1 MVELIHISN
10 NFAPKNNIQS
20 VYKLSNSDKLI
31 VDKASEGCRD
41 LDCEEIENFFK
52 LKGYGEDDWVIISPS
67 SNVNHKNHIFI
78 DTYFYTIKEWFNG
91 ELGEFT
97 KSVFGAEGSAEGL
110 VLKPITTNKEYFPY
124 TNEQILELYTAK
136 KDYMFMSYN
145 RNPSEHRIWFVNEL
159 FETKLIEKG
168 LVSFL
173 ATKDMVMD
181 KDKRDFPDLLTTDLS
196 DKFLDNIPLIIDMNY
211 DSSPKE
217 TKQKQKFYDM
227 LRFDPVHYYRNN
239 YTIPFDNIKK
249 CFFNVI
255 TETDFY
261 YKPLKLS
268 EKIYKGIALSPIIT
282 FSSPFTLKRLREHG
296 FKTFPMFFDESY
308 DEIIDINKR
317 AKKVFSEIEKVCN
330 LPLTVLV
337 NKYIDAL
344 DIVKHNQQVLLNAPS
359 FIDVIKERLN
369 VQS

>member
-1 MVELIHISN
+1 MAELIRISN
-10 NFAPKNNIQS
+10 KFALKYNIQS

-31 VDKASEGCRD
+31 VDKASEGCTEED
-41 LDCEEIENFFK
+41 LKLIGKFFK
-52 LKGYGEDDWVIISPS
+52 SKGYEEDDWVIISPS
-67 SNVNHKNHIFI
+67 PEINHKNHIYI
-78 DTYFYTIKEWFNG
+78 DTYFYAIKEWFNG
-91 ELGEFT
+91 ELGEFPE
-97 KSVFGAEGSAEGL
+97 SVFGAEGSDL
-110 VLKPITTNKEYFPY
+110 TPITTNKEYFPY

-145 RNPSEHRIWFVNEL
+145 RRATEHRVWFVNKL

-173 ATKDMVMD
+173 STKDMVID
-181 KDKRDFPDLLTTDLS
+181 SNKEVSGILVGSVSDLS
-196 DKFLDNIPLIIDMNY
+196 DKFLDNIPLVIDMNY
-211 DSSPKE
+211 DSSPDG
-217 TKQKQKFYDM
+217 TKQKFYDSHHY
-227 LRFDPVHYYRNN
+227 DSIHYYRNN

-261 YKPLKLS
+261 YKPLKSS

-282 FSSPFTLKRLREHG
+282 FSSPFTLKGLRERG

-308 DEIIDINKR
+308 DEISDVNER
-317 AKKVFSEIEKVCN
+317 AEKVFSEIEKVCN
-330 LPLTVLV
+330 LPLTVLE

-344 DIVKHNQQVLLNAPS
+344 DIVKHNQQILLNAPS
-359 FIDVIKERLN
+359 FIDVIKEQLN